1 MEIGPG
7 ERPDEALAIATYV
20 VLESGQWAVW
30 AEITFP
36 DFVRKFRV
44 GTYRTE
50 RRAQIQAEYV
60 RRHADLPPGLG
71 SMGF

>member
-1 MEIGPG
+1 MEISRR

-20 VLESGQWAVW
+20 VLTRGQWAVW

-36 DFVRKFRV
+36 DYVRKFCV

-50 RRAQIQAEYV
+50 RRAQIQADYV
-60 RRHADLPPGLG
+60 RRYADLPPGFG
-71 SMGF
+71 NMGF